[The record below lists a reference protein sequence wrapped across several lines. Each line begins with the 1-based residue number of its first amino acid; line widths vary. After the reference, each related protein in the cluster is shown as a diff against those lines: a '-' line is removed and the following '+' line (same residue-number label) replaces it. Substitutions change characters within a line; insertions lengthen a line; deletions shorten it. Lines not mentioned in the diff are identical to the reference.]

1 MVLSLRGLASPFLV
15 PAHAQTADYFNEMT
29 ADPGYPGESGQT
41 VTGRLTTAAVDSR
54 LQRHWLLPTMLQRD
68 RVRNGSLTRLTGDVQ
83 APAAVTAA
91 GVLLSHP
98 IMATAGGQSGI
109 ASGLQSGKENRDR
122 LFLGTRDHRIIPLS
136 GGKAACLYCVH
147 RQSRYDE
154 KENVQ
159 SGRWQ
164 KPDMEHMADLL

>member
-41 VTGRLTTAAVDSR
+41 VTGRFTTAAGDRR
-54 LQRHWLLPTMLQRD
+54 LQRHWLLPTMLQKG

-91 GVLLSHP
+91 GVLLNHP
-98 IMATAGGQSGI
+98 IMATAGGQSGK

-122 LFLGTRDHRIIPLS
+122 LFLRTRRHRIIPLS
-136 GGKAACLYCVH
+136 GGKATCLYCVH

-154 KENVQ
+154 EENVQ